1 MSIVT
6 EILKIRVLAYFAES
20 SGIRNGVI
28 VSSLDPGSSGP
39 GSCPDRGYCAVF
51 FGQDTS
57 FHLSPHQQYKWV
69 PTKGNLTRC
78 VEPAGKLELH
88 DRCTHL
94 CSMCN
99 VDTSSCASVGP

>member
-6 EILKIRVLAYFAES
+6 EILTIRVLAYFAES

-28 VSSLDPGSSGP
+28 VSSLDSGSSGP

-57 FHLSPHQQYKWV
+57 FHLMI
-69 PTKGNLTRC
+69 N
-78 VEPAGKLELH
+78 
-88 DRCTHL
+88 
-94 CSMCN
+94 
-99 VDTSSCASVGP
+99 ASVHISNINGYPRRET